1 MTPTNYLTA
10 SETVALVS
18 SGGVSLEQVIQDH
31 QERYQ
36 QRNDDVRAWVTTNFD
51 NAKKAAGDGPLRG
64 VTIGVKDMM
73 SELIP
78 LPVWLG

>member
-36 QRNDDVRAWVTTNFD
+36 QRNDDVRAWVVTNFD
-51 NAKKAAGDGPLRG
+51 NATKPAEEGPLRG

-78 LPVWLG
+78 LLVWLG